1 MNLTGEIL
9 ALLSLTI
16 WLYLFFFHGWFWR
29 SQPEL
34 SPAMPSAAPVVD
46 IIVPARNEAVTIQAV
61 IASLLAQDY
70 PGTFS
75 VTLVDDDSSDGT
87 AHAAGA
93 ARNLSVISGRP
104 KPSGW
109 SGKLWALRQ
118 GIEETSAPVLL
129 FTDGDVVHDSRHL
142 SALVARLLNPACN
155 MVSEMVRLSCTSAA
169 ERLLVPAYVYFFQ
182 LLYPFGRVNDPRSSV
197 AAAAGGTVL
206 VRRNALEKAGGID
219 AIKSALIDDV
229 ALAKIIKASGPIY
242 LGHSGLA
249 TSLRAYSSV
258 SDIWE
263 MITRTAFT
271 QLRHSAAL
279 LLLTVVGLSLVF
291 LSPLW
296 AALFAHGWSR
306 AAGVASYALLTI
318 GYMPTLRRYRQS
330 RALALAL
337 PLIAL
342 FYMGATIASA
352 INYWS
357 GRGTVWKNRDYDANS
372 CAGP

>member
-1 MNLTGEIL
+1 
-9 ALLSLTI
+9 
-16 WLYLFFFHGWFWR
+16 
-29 SQPEL
+29 
-34 SPAMPSAAPVVD
+34 
-46 IIVPARNEAVTIQAV
+46 VTIQAV

-75 VTLVDDDSSDGT
+75 VTLVDDNSSDGT

-118 GIEETSAPVLL
+118 GIEETSAPVVL

-142 SALVARLLNPACN
+142 STLVARLLNPACN

-229 ALAKIIKASGPIY
+229 VLAKIIKASGPIY

-296 AALFAHGWSR
+296 TALFAHGWSR

-318 GYMPTLRRYRQS
+318 GYMPTLQRYRQS

>member
-1 MNLTGEIL
+1 MKEVLGF
-9 ALLSLTI
+9 LSLAI
-16 WLYLFFFHGWFWR
+16 WLYLLFFHGWFWR
-29 SQPEL
+29 SRPQL
-34 SPAMPSAAPVVD
+34 CPATPSAAPVVD

-70 PGTFS
+70 TGIFS
-75 VTLVDDDSSDGT
+75 VTLVDDNSSDGT

-93 ARNLSVISGRP
+93 ARNLTVIPGQP

-118 GIEETSAPVLL
+118 GIAATSAPVILL
-129 FTDGDVVHDSRHL
+129 TDGDVVHDRRHL
-142 SALVARLLNPACN
+142 STLVARLLSPASN

-169 ERLLVPAYVYFFQ
+169 ERFLVPAYVYFFQ
-182 LLYPFGRVNDPRSSV
+182 LLYPFSRVNDPRSSV
-197 AAAAGGTVL
+197 AAAAGGTML
-206 VRRNALEKAGGID
+206 VRRDALERAGGID
-219 AIKSALIDDV
+219 AIKGALIDDV
-229 ALAKIIKASGPIY
+229 ALAKVIKASGPIF

-249 TSLRAYSSV
+249 TSLRAYSSL
-258 SDIWE
+258 SDIWQ

-279 LLLTVVGLSLVF
+279 LVLTVVGLSLVF
-291 LSPLW
+291 LPPLW
-296 AALFAHGWSR
+296 TALFAHGWGR
-306 AAGVASYALLTI
+306 AAGVASYALLSVS
-318 GYMPTLRRYRQS
+318 YMPTLQRYRQS

-342 FYMGATIASA
+342 FYTGATVGSA